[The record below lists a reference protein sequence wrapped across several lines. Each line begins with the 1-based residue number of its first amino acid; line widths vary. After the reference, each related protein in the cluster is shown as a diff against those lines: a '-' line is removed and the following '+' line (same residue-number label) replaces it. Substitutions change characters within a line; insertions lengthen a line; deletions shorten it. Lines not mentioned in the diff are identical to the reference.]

1 MSKIK
6 INLDSGV
13 SLEKPL
19 INAFKSGDNNYL
31 ILDNEMNGSMG
42 LPIILVC
49 KLVGNKVTKISDQNE
64 WTQVKESLKQI
75 IAGNKLD
82 YISVG
87 ESINADDIYYTQLT
101 LPVPSFDAL
110 KNAYQPVEVASTQTM
125 ETPTKEVTTQPLEN
139 SVMPDVVVPT
149 SEPKMQQAEPVM
161 PSVTPVSE
169 PVVDQHVGN
178 AVMPTEPVM
187 PNVTPEV
194 VAPMDLNMNQIVNPT
209 PVVNTSVNEI
219 PVSPQIPVMPETP
232 AIEPVMSTVSEPVI
246 SEPASPVSVGSS
258 LQAEMPV
265 MPEVGT
271 TIEPTPAVVNQA
283 PVVEP
288 VQPVTPVESAQVVTD
303 TPVVEQSSI
312 LNEEMIKAQKDAFLE
327 ACSNM
332 FDALVE
338 QFKKNINQ

>member
-6 INLDSGV
+6 INLASGV

-49 KLVGNKVTKISDQNE
+49 KLIGNKATKISDQNE

-125 ETPTKEVTTQPLEN
+125 ETPIEGVVPTATET

-149 SEPKMQQAEPVM
+149 SEPTTQQAEPVM
-161 PSVTPVSE
+161 PSITPVSE
-169 PVVDQHVGN
+169 PVIDAP
-178 AVMPTEPVM
+178 AVEPVM
-187 PNVTPEV
+187 PATPVMPSVTPEV

-209 PVVNTSVNEI
+209 PAVNTSVNEI
-219 PVSPQIPVMPETP
+219 PISPQIPVMPETP
-232 AIEPVMSTVSEPVI
+232 VVEPVMPTVSEPVI
-246 SEPASPVSVGSS
+246 TEPVAPVTPEPVVATP
-258 LQAEMPV
+258 QVEMPT
-265 MPEVGT
+265 MPTMEPVA
-271 TIEPTPAVVNQA
+271 EPTPAVVDPT

-288 VQPVTPVESAQVVTD
+288 VTQVEDTQVVTD